1 MTVRQ
6 MTDEMQ
12 LTPLTCPDPERV
24 VTGGYVGD
32 LLSWVMGRA
41 RSGQAWITIM
51 SNINTVAVASLAD
64 VACVIL
70 AEGVTLP
77 EDVQRMVLPVLTHRI
92 MPNPDAK
99 MKGISAE
106 RILIAVVENVPVP
119 LRLS

>member
-6 MTDEMQ
+6 MIDEMQ

-51 SNINTVAVASLAD
+51 SNQNVAAVAVLCHPCRGRHPAGGCA
-64 VACVIL
+64 ACRRGTGDLLSHHV
-70 AEGVTLP
+70 
-77 EDVQRMVLPVLTHRI
+77 
-92 MPNPDAK
+92 PD
-99 MKGISAE
+99 
-106 RILIAVVENVPVP
+106 
-119 LRLS
+119 RL

>member
-6 MTDEMQ
+6 MIDEMQ

-51 SNINTVAVASLAD
+51 PNINTVAVASLAD

-70 AEGVTLP
+70 GGRHPAGGCAARRRGTGDLLSHHV
-77 EDVQRMVLPVLTHRI
+77 
-92 MPNPDAK
+92 PD
-99 MKGISAE
+99 
-106 RILIAVVENVPVP
+106 
-119 LRLS
+119 RL

>member
-6 MTDEMQ
+6 MIDEMQ

-64 VACVIL
+64 VACV
-70 AEGVTLP
+70 TLP
-77 EDVQRMVLPVLTHRI
+77 EDVQR
-92 MPNPDAK
+92 AA
-99 MKGISAE
+99 AE
-106 RILIAVVENVPVP
+106 REICFLTTSRTAYETAAA
-119 LRLS
+119 LSACLARAAT

>member
-6 MTDEMQ
+6 MINEMQ

-70 AEGVTLP
+70 AEGCAACRRGTGDLLSHHV
-77 EDVQRMVLPVLTHRI
+77 
-92 MPNPDAK
+92 PD
-99 MKGISAE
+99 
-106 RILIAVVENVPVP
+106 
-119 LRLS
+119 RL

>member
-6 MTDEMQ
+6 MIDEMQ

-77 EDVQRMVLPVLTHRI
+77 EDVQRMVLPVLAHRVS
-92 MPNPDAK
+92 PSPEAK